1 VCEAVRVL
9 GVEWKVPRRVT
20 VAKAAG
26 AAVFFAV
33 AVYYARDAGRW
44 TVAMAVGSILAAF
57 AVRDL
62 IARVRLAA
70 DTDGVTVVHGFA
82 RRRRIPW
89 ADVERVRIDARQ
101 RLGRRDEVL
110 EIDTGEG
117 LYLFGAR
124 ELGADLE
131 DVAARLTALRTGSE
145 AGTA

>member
-1 VCEAVRVL
+1 MTLV
-9 GVEWKVPRRVT
+9 K
-20 VAKAAG
+20 G
-26 AAVFFAV
+26 AAAVLFFAV
-33 AVYYARDAGRW
+33 AALYAGDPTRW
-44 TVAMAVGSILAAF
+44 VLAMVACSLLGAF

-62 IARVRLAA
+62 VAPVRLAA

-89 ADVERVRIDARQ
+89 AAVERVRIDARD

-131 DVAARLTALRTGSE
+131 DVAARLTALRTG
-145 AGTA
+145 G